1 MTTFGQVQQEQMI
14 INDKTDVIKPKP
26 KQKYKFSEYL
36 VVGTYIDAQD
46 SINTWCVGRIVD
58 DYQSDA
64 IKVNYEGW
72 HHKWNEVSTFLI
84 FVLFSC
90 FDRVV
95 LILHLLIIFKWLV
108 YPLMTNLYPNFS
120 GSEALHQRLLHFES
134 TLKVIKT
141 I

>member
-1 MTTFGQVQQEQMI
+1 MAALSQVQEEQMI
-14 INDKTDVIKPKP
+14 LIDKTDVIKHQP
-26 KQKYKFSEYL
+26 KQKYKFSEHL

-46 SINTWCVGRIVD
+46 TTNRWCVGRVVD
-58 DYQSDA
+58 RDCTEDTLN
-64 IKVNYEGW
+64 VNYEGW

-95 LILHLLIIFKWLV
+95 LILHLLIIFKLLV
-108 YPLMTNLYPNFS
+108 YPSTTNLFFS
-120 GSEALHQRLLHFES
+120 GSVALRQRLLRLES
-134 TLKVIKT
+134 TLKVTKT